1 MEIILNEKEYAEK
14 VISSNKITSKPQT
27 TLIILSK
34 YYYSIGYRKKKI
46 QELLTDFM
54 SQNYDRY
61 YCNKS
66 QWDDTIDSIS
76 GKAGKHKLFESPG
89 VSITKKEIKTIES
102 IKNTQLEQIDF
113 SLMCIAKLGNQRKEN
128 NNGWVNL
135 DLKSVFELARVNAK
149 RRERNFKI
157 NDLYAKNLIDF
168 PKNITNTSIK
178 VIGINE
184 NSDKE
189 LFVSDFRELGYEYLK
204 YKGQNFVRCANCGIL
219 TRGNKKNTKKY
230 CNTCAG
236 YLKIGLKVVV
246 CVDCG
251 KEFKVDSRN
260 MKKIRCDKCQHTRD
274 KERKRDYWR
283 KVHNTGKT

>member
-14 VISSNKITSKPQT
+14 VISSNRIMSKPQK

-46 QELLTDFM
+46 QELLTNFM
-54 SQNYDRY
+54 AQNYDRY
-61 YCNKS
+61 CCNKS
-66 QWDDTIDSIS
+66 QWDDTIDNIS
-76 GKAGKHKLFESPG
+76 GKAGKYKLFESSG
-89 VSITKKEIKTIES
+89 VSITKKEMKTIES
-102 IKNTQLEQIDF
+102 IKNTQLEQIYF

-157 NDLYAKNLIDF
+157 NDLYVKNLIDF

-178 VIGINE
+178 VISINE
-184 NSDKE
+184 NSNEE
-189 LFVSDFRELGYEYLK
+189 LFISDFRELGYEYLK
-204 YKGQNFVRCANCGIL
+204 YKGQNFVRCENCGIL

-230 CNTCAG
+230 CSACSKYIKLNK
-236 YLKIGLKVVV
+236 KILT

-251 KEFKVDSRN
+251 KEFITDGIVKNKTRCKN
-260 MKKIRCDKCQHTRD
+260 CQELYRKKYMANLMSIRRKKKKC
-274 KERKRDYWR
+274 
-283 KVHNTGKT
+283 

>member
-14 VISSNKITSKPQT
+14 VINSNKITSKPQT

-34 YYYSIGYRKKKI
+34 YYYSVGYRKKKI

-54 SQNYDRY
+54 AQNYDRY

-102 IKNTQLEQIDF
+102 IKNIQLEQIYF
-113 SLMCIAKLGNQRKEN
+113 SLMCIAKLCDQRKEN

-135 DLKSVFELARVNAK
+135 DFKSVFELARVNAK

-157 NDLYAKNLIDF
+157 NDLYVKKLIDF

-184 NSDKE
+184 NSHEE
-189 LFVSDFRELGYEYLK
+189 LFISDFRELGYEYLK

-219 TRGNKKNTKKY
+219 TRGNKKSTKKY
-230 CNTCAG
+230 CNACAG
-236 YLKIGLKVVV
+236 YSKKETKLIV

-251 KEFKVDSRN
+251 KKIIVDSMAN
-260 MKKIRCDKCQHTRD
+260 KKIRCDECYKKYRRA
-274 KERKRDYWR
+274 K
-283 KVHNTGKT
+283 KTETMRMLREKY